1 MSKEE
6 KDAYFGVMRRR
17 YAVMRTKRARS
28 RVLDEFCGMTG
39 LTRKH
44 AIKSLSPKRLPCRR
58 RGCPPG
64 GTPEG
69 TALLAQLWKLSD
81 LMCGKL
87 LKAVIDVYLES
98 MRKREDFPDEVCREV
113 LGMSASTIDRRLR
126 GVRAAGGTRRGR
138 RRASSLEA
146 HRREIPL
153 KVDVWPDA
161 YPKTP
166 GYIEVDTVAHCGG
179 SMSGSFAWTLT
190 MTDVGTHWTELRTVW
205 NKGAVAVC
213 CGISDFI
220 KRVPFEVLALNSD
233 NGGECIN
240 GHIKRRFAEF
250 LPSVARTRSR
260 SYRKND
266 NAHVEQKNG
275 AQVRTLYGHGRIDNE
290 GLLPLMNRI
299 NVCQA
304 LIKNLFTPTMRLL
317 SKERVGAKYIKR
329 FEKQPKTPAQRVLEA
344 PEVPEATKETVRAMI
359 AAHDIIDLRER
370 MNADLRLLA
379 RKLAV
384 APAGATPKG
393 RPGCSASI
401 PGPRPSAS
409 KPRLRKSD
417 PEHEPRTIRKTA

>member
-166 GYIEVDTVAHCGG
+166 GYIEVDKIG
-179 SMSGSFAWTLT
+179 
-190 MTDVGTHWTELRTVW
+190 R
-205 NKGAVAVC
+205 
-213 CGISDFI
+213 
-220 KRVPFEVLALNSD
+220 
-233 NGGECIN
+233 
-240 GHIKRRFAEF
+240 
-250 LPSVARTRSR
+250 
-260 SYRKND
+260 
-266 NAHVEQKNG
+266 AHV
-275 AQVRTLYGHGRIDNE
+275 
-290 GLLPLMNRI
+290 
-299 NVCQA
+299 
-304 LIKNLFTPTMRLL
+304 
-317 SKERVGAKYIKR
+317 
-329 FEKQPKTPAQRVLEA
+329 
-344 PEVPEATKETVRAMI
+344 
-359 AAHDIIDLRER
+359 
-370 MNADLRLLA
+370 
-379 RKLAV
+379 
-384 APAGATPKG
+384 
-393 RPGCSASI
+393 
-401 PGPRPSAS
+401 
-409 KPRLRKSD
+409 
-417 PEHEPRTIRKTA
+417 